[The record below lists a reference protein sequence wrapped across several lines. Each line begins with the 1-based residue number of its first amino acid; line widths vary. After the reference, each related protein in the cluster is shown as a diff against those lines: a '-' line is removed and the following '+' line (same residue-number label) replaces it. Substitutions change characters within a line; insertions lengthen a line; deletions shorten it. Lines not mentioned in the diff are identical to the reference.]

1 MTTTMTPT
9 KEILSLAIEIGDVML
24 RNGAEIYRVE
34 DTVIHIL
41 RAYNIES
48 FDVYVLS
55 NGIFASANEDK
66 EDACSMIRHVPLGAV
81 HLGKIAALNQLTRD
95 ICNHH
100 CSVKEG
106 WERLAE
112 CKNLPS
118 YKDITFLFA
127 CAVGCSAFC
136 YIFGGSVIDAGIAF
150 LIGIV
155 EQFFLFFCRNA
166 KMSRIFKNL
175 FTSFLVAM
183 ATIAL
188 TLTPIS
194 FLPDKVIIG
203 SIMPL
208 VPGIA
213 LTTAIRDIYN
223 GDYLSGTIHLI
234 DALMTALCIAVGVV
248 LAWSLA
254 HILGGGAIL

>member
-1 MTTTMTPT
+1 MTPT
-9 KEILSLAIEIGDVML
+9 KEILSLAVELADAML

-34 DTVIHIL
+34 DSVIHIL
-41 RAYNIES
+41 KAYEIES

-81 HLGKIAALNQLTRD
+81 NLGRIAALNQLTRD

-100 CSVKEG
+100 CTVSEGFARLKTCKE
-106 WERLAE
+106 
-112 CKNLPS
+112 LPS
-118 YKDITFLFA
+118 YKILTRMFA
-127 CAVGCSAFC
+127 SAVGCSAFA
-136 YIFGGSVIDAGIAF
+136 YVFGGGILDAALAF
-150 LIGIV
+150 GIGII
-155 EQFFLFFCRNA
+155 EEFFLLFCQKT
-166 KMSRIFKNL
+166 KMSRIFTNL
-175 FTSFLVAM
+175 FTSFLVA
-183 ATIAL
+183 AITIAL
-188 TLTPIS
+188 SHLPLS

-213 LTTAIRDIYN
+213 LTTSIRDIYN

-248 LAWSLA
+248 LAWSFA
-254 HILGGGAIL
+254 RVLGGGALL